1 MKQKY
6 LVLMLLLIPLASAM
20 DSNYDIIIEENGNGL
35 VVIGLEGQGL
45 ITVPLQSDVTDIKVR
60 GALYTINGNS
70 VDISI
75 GSTESAVVLYK
86 TSFLTTKQQG
96 TWNFNTNLIGTENE
110 VINLYLPL
118 NAIIINTEPQAQI
131 ELTNYTKITWNGDLE
146 SIEAE
151 YKFPEIN
158 IDQEETNN
166 KIKLGWIILIII
178 IIVFIII
185 TTLIFL
191 PKKKKEAEKKI
202 EVHKEKKSNKEN
214 IIKTLSNNESL
225 IVNIML
231 EHKGEIK
238 RNNLEKESKLAKSS
252 LANTLNNL
260 ERKNIVEINKDYT
273 THFVK
278 FTRWFNEL

>member
-214 IIKTLSNNESL
+214 IIKTLSN
-225 IVNIML
+225 
-231 EHKGEIK
+231 
-238 RNNLEKESKLAKSS
+238 
-252 LANTLNNL
+252 
-260 ERKNIVEINKDYT
+260 
-273 THFVK
+273 
-278 FTRWFNEL
+278 